1 MSLLIR
7 SNNGSYDV
15 RGLILPDQYLLGLQQ
30 NKWHPPCDFIT
41 CVNCPEL
48 FFFLVRILRQASVE
62 ATGIKFK
69 WAFCFALL
77 VFFFKCTNCIP
88 FHNSKSYGCSSNR
101 CIVDELW
108 VRYNVYVQWILSTL
122 CRCEMICNEWLNT
135 YSIICHLFCSSEMN
149 RGYRRLLAPLPL
161 AISSWYL

>member
-1 MSLLIR
+1 MWFYHLRKLSRTVFFSCSDFEASQRWSNRNKIQMS
-7 SNNGSYDV
+7 
-15 RGLILPDQYLLGLQQ
+15 
-30 NKWHPPCDFIT
+30 
-41 CVNCPEL
+41 
-48 FFFLVRILRQASVE
+48 FL
-62 ATGIKFK
+62 
-69 WAFCFALL
+69 FCFAS
-77 VFFFKCTNCIP
+77 VFFKCTNCIP
-88 FHNSKSYGCSSNR
+88 FHNSKSNGCSSNR